1 MKANR
6 DGSFTLLAVSQ
17 FVLVRVSEPIR
28 PHIIQNQEHDRFSF
42 LSANINFSSSLFY
55 KVHQIFI
62 PFSGEQGQTLKV
74 DGKDYTSRGPCY
86 EPNNNYSHASVV
98 TYLHYRAN
106 NKLTHTYDFMKR
118 GLIIS
123 QDPRDNLRTNP
134 LQEEGNDGIK
144 GKTITST
151 WDEVYLDPIQV
162 LVGLVTRARA
172 NKFKE
177 ALNGLIQAT
186 WAQSNLWRR
195 VERIA
200 HDKCMIQAL
209 EVFK

>member
-1 MKANR
+1 MAKQLSA
-6 DGSFTLLAVSQ
+6 
-17 FVLVRVSEPIR
+17 FVLLLLTICWPSPHNHDHRVSEPIR
-28 PHIIQNQEHDRFSF
+28 PHMIQNQEHDRFSF
-42 LSANINFSSSLFY
+42 LSANINISSSLFY

-62 PFSGEQGQTLKV
+62 PFSGEQGQTLK
-74 DGKDYTSRGPCY
+74 DGPFQVLEWINDNAYKLDL
-86 EPNNNYSHASVV
+86 PNEYNASTTFNVSN
-98 TYLHYRAN
+98 LSPFDA
-106 NKLTHTYDFMKR
+106 
-118 GLIIS
+118 G
-123 QDPRDNLRTNP
+123 DNLRTNP
-134 LQEEGNDGIK
+134 LQEEGDDGIK

-162 LVGLVTRARA
+162 LVGPVTRAQA
-172 NKFKE
+172 KKFKE

-195 VERIA
+195 VKRIA